1 MNLPHVSHAVEQAYQ
16 QTLAYLINLTQGL
29 VAQSNDDLW
38 IVFATAQRVSAQ
50 SKIRSSI
57 E

>member
-1 MNLPHVSHAVEQAYQ
+1 MNLPHVFHAEERAYQ
-16 QTLAYLINLTQGL
+16 QTLAHLINLTQGL
-29 VAQSNDDLW
+29 VAQSNGDLW